1 MVAPK
6 VVHVTSAHPASDVRI
21 FRKQCRTLAAA
32 GYDVV
37 FVVPHDRDEIVDGVR
52 IRAIPPARG
61 RFERMTRTARR
72 AIRAAAAEHAQIYHL
87 HNEPELLLWSLP
99 LRLRGNRII
108 FDMHENLPKQ
118 IFGKPWLPGWTRGVV
133 SRLARGAQ
141 RVLLPGMPVVFA
153 HMSYETDH
161 AWVGR
166 SATVLNVPL
175 ADELL
180 AISEPKHPVFTVSY
194 LGRVSR
200 IRGFHTILDA
210 AEMLARKKR
219 RLEFEC
225 VGLIEADEQA
235 EVAARASR
243 AMLPVRV
250 SGQWLPPNEAYRM
263 TARCHAGFVILKNV
277 PNNYSNWP
285 TKMFEYMALGV
296 PVIASNFPFYRSVVE
311 GSACGLCV
319 DPDSPEELAEAIE
332 WLMDHPGEAAE
343 MGRRGRDAIRHQY
356 NWNHEAAKL
365 LRFYDELLTPT
376 LGASVTREAQVR

>member
-1 MVAPK
+1 MPAPK
-6 VVHVTSAHPASDVRI
+6 VVHVTSGHPSSDVRI

-37 FVVPHDRDEIVDGVR
+37 LVVPHDRDETVDGVR
-52 IRAIPPARG
+52 IRAIAPARS

-72 AIRAAAAEHAQIYHL
+72 AIRAAAAEDAQIYHL

-99 LRLRGNRII
+99 LRLRGSRII

-118 IFGKPWLPGWTRGVV
+118 ILGKPWLPGWTRGVI
-133 SRLARGAQ
+133 SRLARAAQ

-161 AWVGR
+161 AWVRR

-180 AISEPKHPVFTVSY
+180 AIAEPKHPVFTVSY
-194 LGRVSR
+194 IGRVSR
-200 IRGFHTILDA
+200 VRGFNTILDA
-210 AEMLARKKR
+210 AEMVARKGR

-225 VGLIEADEQA
+225 VGLIEPE
-235 EVAARASR
+235 EVAQVTARASR
-243 AMLPVRV
+243 ATLPVRV
-250 SGQWLPPNEAYRM
+250 SGRWLPPNEAYRM

-277 PNNYSNWP
+277 PNNYDNWP

-296 PVIASNFPFYRSVVE
+296 PVIASNFPFYRRVVE

-319 DPDSPEELAEAIE
+319 DPDSPAELAAAIE
-332 WLMDHPGEAAE
+332 WLMDHPNEAAE
-343 MGRRGRDAIRHQY
+343 MGRRGRDAVQRQY
-356 NWNHEAAKL
+356 NWSHEAAKL
-365 LRFYDELLTPT
+365 LRFYEELLAPT
-376 LGASVTREAQVR
+376 LGAPFARQA